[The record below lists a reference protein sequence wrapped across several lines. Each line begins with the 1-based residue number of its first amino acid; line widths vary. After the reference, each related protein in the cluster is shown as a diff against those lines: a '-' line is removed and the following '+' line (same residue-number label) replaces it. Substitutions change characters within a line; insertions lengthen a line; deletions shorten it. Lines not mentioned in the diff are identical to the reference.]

1 MAVIQQVEQR
11 VGIFIDT
18 QNIYHSARNLYGAKV
33 DFGAVMKKAL
43 GKRRLVR
50 AIAYV
55 ITTDAGDETMFL
67 EALEK
72 IGVETMSKELQ
83 VFPGG
88 FKKADWDVGIV
99 VDAIT
104 LAPKLD
110 VIIIVSGD
118 GDFVPAIDYLKM
130 QGCQVEVVAF
140 SQSASS
146 RIQQAADHFTDLS
159 IDADKYLL
167 GR

>member
-1 MAVIQQVEQR
+1 MAVIQHAEQR

-18 QNIYHSARNLYGAKV
+18 QNIYHSSRNLYGAKV
-33 DFGAVMKKAL
+33 DFSAVVKKAL

-67 EALEK
+67 EALQK
-72 IGVETMSKELQ
+72 IGVETMSKDLQ
-83 VFPGG
+83 VFAGG

-99 VDAIT
+99 IDAIT

-110 VIIIVSGD
+110 VIVFVSGD
-118 GDFVPAIDYLKM
+118 GDFVPAVNYLKM

-146 RIQQAADHFTDLS
+146 RLQQTADQFTDLS
-159 IDADKYLL
+159 EDPDQYLI